1 MSVHPSKLPLS
12 DLVNERLSDAE
23 CVFDPELHDGP
34 DPRTTIEPTE
44 ARAAREDVAKEV
56 CASCPVRAMCHEY
69 AARIRPERGVWAG
82 RTAQEVAA
90 LTVTARRVA

>member
-12 DLVNERLSDAE
+12 DLVDERLSGAE

-34 DPRTTIEPTE
+34 DPRTTIEPAE

-56 CASCPVRAMCHEY
+56 CASCPVRAMCSEY
-69 AARIRPERGVWAG
+69 ATRTRPERGVWAG
-82 RTAQEVAA
+82 RTTQEIAA
-90 LTVTARRVA
+90 LAVTARRVA